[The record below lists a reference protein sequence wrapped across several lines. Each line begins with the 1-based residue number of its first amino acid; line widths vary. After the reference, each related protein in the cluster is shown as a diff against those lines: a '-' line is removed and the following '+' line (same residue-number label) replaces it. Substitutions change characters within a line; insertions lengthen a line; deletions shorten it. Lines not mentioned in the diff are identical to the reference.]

1 VILILITVGLWIPV
15 WILISLDT
23 ARFNR
28 HEQERYERETAQYAK
43 DYAAWLRRYHEEF
56 GHAPGAPAD

>member
-15 WILISLDT
+15 WILVSLDT

-43 DYAAWLRRYHEEF
+43 DYATWAGEHYARYGF
-56 GHAPGAPAD
+56 VPTQPT